1 MTIDASRDIPPSRR
15 RWCAAA
21 GTLLLAAVAGCAS
34 LAPRSVTFSESELA
48 GLMAKHFPTTQRVAE
63 IAEVTV
69 SSPRVWLIPDRNR
82 LGASFDVNAGDRL
95 FRRSVQGKLALDCA
109 LRFEPSDDS
118 IRLAQVRVQ
127 QLDLDTASFAGASL
141 PVQRLGALVAER
153 MLEDMPIYRLKP
165 EQAQRLHSSGLKPA
179 IAVTPQGVQLTLA
192 ER

>member
-1 MTIDASRDIPPSRR
+1 MPLDLPRPAGSPRR
-15 RWCAAA
+15 RWLAAA
-21 GTLLLAAVAGCAS
+21 ALLAIGGCAS
-34 LAPRSVTFSESELA
+34 LYPRSMTLSEADLA
-48 GLMAKHFPTTQRVAE
+48 SLMAKHFPTTQRVAE

-82 LGASFDVNAGDRL
+82 LGASFDLNAGDRL

-127 QLDLDTASFAGASL
+127 QLDLDNAAFAGASL

-165 EQAQRLHSSGLKPA
+165 EQAQRLHGSGLKPA
-179 IAVTPQGVQLTLA
+179 IAVTSAGVQLTLA
-192 ER
+192 DR